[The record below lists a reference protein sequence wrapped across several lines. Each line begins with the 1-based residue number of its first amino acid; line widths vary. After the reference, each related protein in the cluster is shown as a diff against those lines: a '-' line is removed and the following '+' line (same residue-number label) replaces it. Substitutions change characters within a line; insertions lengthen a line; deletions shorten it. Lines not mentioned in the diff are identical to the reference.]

1 MSACTQECEKEHTR
15 KREMVCK
22 KENVWKGARKRWHEK
37 DGMRKKASHE
47 GMGKSKCMVAG
58 KATR

>member
-1 MSACTQECEKEHTR
+1 MHAHKSVRKSTQERGKWCVR
-15 KREMVCK
+15 KRTCGKVQE
-22 KENVWKGARKRWHEK
+22 R